1 MTNQTSP
8 PQTGIL
14 ASTSITAGS
23 DGREQN
29 HVEGIV
35 VSTGLTAGAGEG
47 GEGYQSQQ
55 HAEGIVVSTALT
67 AGSGNEGLATNH
79 GEGLVR

>member
-1 MTNQTSP
+1 MTTHTTP

-14 ASTSITAGS
+14 VSTSIAAGS

-29 HVEGIV
+29 
-35 VSTGLTAGAGEG
+35 
-47 GEGYQSQQ
+47 

-67 AGSGNEGLATNH
+67 AGTGNGGLATNH
-79 GEGLVR
+79 GEGIVG

>member
-1 MTNQTSP
+1 MTTQTTP

-14 ASTSITAGS
+14 VSTSITAGS

-35 VSTGLTAGAGEG
+35 VSTGLAAGAAD

-67 AGSGNEGLATNH
+67 AGTGNGGLATNH
-79 GEGLVR
+79 GEGVVG